1 MLILPPG
8 HAQAVRSRRPLSR
21 REKRFAGAVLTA
33 VAALLIAVAIS
44 LVTAAPRSHNGC
56 IYVTMAAPTGAQEID
71 QCGSQARETGQAA
84 TPSEQAIAT
93 ECRKAGLP
101 VG

>member
-8 HAQAVRSRRPLSR
+8 HAQSVRARRPLSR
-21 REKRFAGAVLTA
+21 REKRFAGVALAA
-33 VAALLIAVAIS
+33 VAALLIAVVVS
-44 LVTAAPRSHNGC
+44 LVSASPRSRNGC
-56 IYVTMAAPTGAQEID
+56 IYVTQAAATGGEEID
-71 QCGSQARETGQAA
+71 QCGAQARYTCQSARA
-84 TPSEQAIAT
+84 SDRAVAS